1 MRNQSLCHS
10 PVSAILTRFVYL
22 RPMGTLINI
31 AAIIIGSLIGLL
43 IKRKLPTKIIII
55 IFQVMGLFTLVLGIS
70 LSLKTEHYILVIGS
84 LVAGAVIGEWI
95 DLDKYMNRW
104 SEKLKKRLRMGND
117 KFSDGMITAFL
128 LYCMGAMTILGAIE
142 EGVEGSYDILLMKS
156 LMDGVSSIAL
166 ASALGIGVMFS
177 AIPLLVYQ
185 GGLTL
190 FSSFMGDHFT
200 DVIISDL
207 SATGGILLIGLGI
220 NILEIKHLKILNMVP
235 ALVIVVILSYLIY

>member
-1 MRNQSLCHS
+1 
-10 PVSAILTRFVYL
+10 
-22 RPMGTLINI
+22 MGTLINV
-31 AAIIIGSLIGLL
+31 AAVILGSLIGLM
-43 IKRKLPTKIIII
+43 INQKLPRRIIVI
-55 IFQVMGLFTLVLGIS
+55 IFQVMGLFTLFLGIS
-70 LSLKTEHYILVIGS
+70 MSLKTEHYLVVIGS
-84 LVAGAVIGEWI
+84 LVTGAIIGEWI
-95 DLDKYMNRW
+95 DLDKYMNTW
-104 SEKLKKRLRMGND
+104 SEMLKKKIKMKND

-156 LMDGVSSIAL
+156 LMDGISSIAL
-166 ASALGIGVMFS
+166 ASGLGIGVMFS

-190 FSSFMGDHFT
+190 FSSFIGEHLT
-200 DVIISDL
+200 DVIVNDL

-220 NILEIKHLKILNMVP
+220 NILEIKHLKILNMIP

>member
-1 MRNQSLCHS
+1 MLF
-10 PVSAILTRFVYL
+10 SAILARFVYL
-22 RPMGTLINI
+22 RPMGTLINV

-43 IKRKLPTKIIII
+43 IQRKLPQKIITI

-70 LSLKTEHYILVIGS
+70 MSMKTEHYLVVIGS

-104 SEKLKKRLRMGND
+104 SDKLKKRLRMGND

-156 LMDGVSSIAL
+156 LMDGVSSVAL
-166 ASALGIGVMFS
+166 AAGLGIGVMFS
-177 AIPLLVYQ
+177 VIPLLVYQ

-190 FSSFMGDHFT
+190 FSSFISDHFT
-200 DVIISDL
+200 DVIINDL

>member
-1 MRNQSLCHS
+1 
-10 PVSAILTRFVYL
+10 
-22 RPMGTLINI
+22 MGTLINV
-31 AAIIIGSLIGLL
+31 AAVIIGSLIGLM
-43 IKRKLPTKIIII
+43 INRKLPKRIIAI

-70 LSLKTEHYILVIGS
+70 MSLKTEHYLVVIGS
-84 LVAGAVIGEWI
+84 LVTGAVIGEWI
-95 DLDKYMNRW
+95 DLDKHMSRW
-104 SEKLKKRLRMGND
+104 SERFKKRIRMKND
-117 KFSDGMITAFL
+117 KFTDGMITAFL

-166 ASALGIGVMFS
+166 ASGLGIGVMFS

-190 FSSFMGDHFT
+190 FSSVIGEHFT
-200 DVIISDL
+200 EVIINDL

-220 NILEIKHLKILNMVP
+220 NILEIKHLKILNMIP

>member
-1 MRNQSLCHS
+1 
-10 PVSAILTRFVYL
+10 
-22 RPMGTLINI
+22 MGTLINVVAVI
-31 AAIIIGSLIGLL
+31 LGSLIGLM
-43 IKRKLPTKIIII
+43 INRKLPKKIISI

-70 LSLKTEHYILVIGS
+70 MSLKTEHYLVVIGS
-84 LVAGAVIGEWI
+84 LVLGSVVGEWI
-95 DLDKYMNRW
+95 DLDKHMTQW
-104 SEKLKKRLRMGND
+104 SERFKRRIKMKND
-117 KFSDGMITAFL
+117 KFTDGMITAFL

-166 ASALGIGVMFS
+166 ASGLGIGVMFS
-177 AIPLLVYQ
+177 SIPLLVYQ

-190 FSSFMGDHFT
+190 FSSMIGEHFT
-200 DVIISDL
+200 EVIINDL

-220 NILEIKHLKILNMVP
+220 NILEIKHLKILNMIP

>member
-70 LSLKTEHYILVIGS
+70 LSLKSEHYILVIGS
-84 LVAGAVIGEWI
+84 LVSGAVIGEWI